1 MNQSLLDDFE
11 HEKLEKVG
19 FWLRLRAT
27 LLDGILLLIAD
38 SFLALFLLIAS
49 QAFPIITFEI
59 GITLF
64 IIIGFLYNP
73 LMESSKSQGSLGKQV
88 FNLKVVDKDEKRL
101 SFGHAL
107 IRLVAKLLS
116 FALFFAGFLMI
127 GLSDKK
133 EGLHDMIVKTSV
145 ISTQK
150 K

>member
-1 MNQSLLDDFE
+1 MNQSVLDDFE
-11 HEKLEKVG
+11 HQKLGKAG

-38 SFLALFLLIAS
+38 SFFALFLLIAS

-101 SFGHAL
+101 NFGHAL

-133 EGLHDMIVKTSV
+133 EGLHDMIVKTAV

>member
-1 MNQSLLDDFE
+1 
-11 HEKLEKVG
+11 
-19 FWLRLRAT
+19 
-27 LLDGILLLIAD
+27 
-38 SFLALFLLIAS
+38 
-49 QAFPIITFEI
+49 
-59 GITLF
+59 
-64 IIIGFLYNP
+64 
-73 LMESSKSQGSLGKQV
+73 MESSKAQGFLGKQV
-88 FNLKVVDKDEKRL
+88 FNLTVVDKDEKRL

-133 EGLHDMIVKTSV
+133 EGLHDMIVKTAV